1 MKPVD
6 RRLIGK
12 DGILMSDMMPF
23 PDTWEEFE
31 KLYGFND
38 AEEIYTNNSR
48 LIPSFRVKQ
57 WLDHL
62 PSVQPR
68 KGKWIY
74 GEHDIAMCDGYRC
87 DKCGFF
93 VPWDYQHKF
102 IDFINEYNFC
112 PNCGSYN
119 GGEDDVPESIT

>member
-1 MKPVD
+1 
-6 RRLIGK
+6 
-12 DGILMSDMMPF
+12 MSDMMTF
-23 PDTWEEFE
+23 PDTWEDFE
-31 KLYGFND
+31 RSYGFTDN
-38 AEEIYTNNSR
+38 EEVYTNGAR

-74 GEHDIAMCDGYRC
+74 GEHDVAMCDGYRC

-102 IDFINEYNFC
+102 IDFIKDYNYC
-112 PNCGSYN
+112 PSCGADM
-119 GGEDDVPESIT
+119 GGYEE